1 MFLNI
6 AYITKVNI
14 ASLNGS
20 EGTGGN
26 LTVMKKISNY
36 NGDEFAYVSGQAL
49 RRYLKETLI
58 QLGEDISSVD
68 KDGNPTFKD
77 LDENKKEQKD
87 KDGNT
92 KYLDLNKTID
102 KKLKEKM
109 FKQVCDLD
117 LFGYMLPQG
126 SRRWSPVKVTPLV
139 SLLPYKGEYDY
150 LTRKKKVDNEE
161 DKSGNIVQIEIDTMN
176 FMRGNIMINVD
187 HIGCDIDEYTY
198 ESTKVLEDSQ
208 KNQRVNIL
216 LDAIKNFNGGAK
228 QARNLEDISPKF
240 VIIVKQRTG
249 NPFLLNALKVDKD
262 GNIDVENIKNAIDD
276 NEIED
281 YVVGISKGIFNN
293 EDKVEEIFKSVSI
306 SEAFNQY
313 KLNADNQDESN

>member
-49 RRYLKETLI
+49 RRYLKETLM

-77 LDENKKEQKD
+77 EGDFI
-87 KDGNT
+87 
-92 KYLDLNKTID
+92 DLNKSID
-102 KKLKEKM
+102 NELKKKM
-109 FKQVCDLD
+109 FEEVCDLD
-117 LFGYMLPQG
+117 LFGYMLPKG
-126 SRRWSPVKVTPLV
+126 GRRWSPVKVTPLV

-150 LTRKKKVDNEE
+150 LTRKKKVTDE
-161 DKSGNIVQIEIDTMN
+161 DAKSGNIVQIEIDSMN
-176 FMRGNIMINVD
+176 FMRGNIMVNVN

-198 ESTKVLEDSQ
+198 ESSKILEDNK
-208 KNQRVNIL
+208 KNKRVNIL

-240 VIIVKQRTG
+240 IVIAKQKTG
-249 NPFLLNALKVDKD
+249 NPFFLNALSVDKD
-262 GNIDVENIKNAIDD
+262 RNINIKNIENAIKD
-276 NEIED
+276 NDLDECI
-281 YVVGISKGIFNN
+281 VGIAKENIFNN
-293 EDKVEEIFKSVSI
+293 TDEVIEKLGAVSI
-306 SEAFNQY
+306 KEAINRY
-313 KLNADNQDESN
+313 KLDIETKDESN

>member
-49 RRYLKETLI
+49 RRYLKETLR
-58 QLGEDISSVD
+58 QLGEKISSVD
-68 KDGNPTFKD
+68 KDGNPTFKI
-77 LDENKKEQKD
+77 KIKEKEEFV
-87 KDGNT
+87 
-92 KYLDLNKTID
+92 DLNKSLDNDLKD
-102 KKLKEKM
+102 KV
-109 FKQVCDLD
+109 FKKVCDLD
-117 LFGYMLPQG
+117 LFGYMFPKG
-126 SRRWSPVKVTPLV
+126 DRRWSPVKVSPLV

-150 LTRKKKVDNEE
+150 LTRKKKVENE
-161 DKSGNIVQIEIDTMN
+161 DAKSGNIVQIEIDTMN

-198 ESTKVLEDSQ
+198 ESKKIL
-208 KNQRVNIL
+208 KNNEKNKRVNIL

-240 VIIVKQRTG
+240 IVIAKQKTG
-249 NPFLLNALKVDKD
+249 NPFLLNALSVDKV
-262 GNIDVENIKNAIDD
+262 GNINIKNIKNAIED
-276 NEIED
+276 NNIEE
-281 YVVGISKGIFNN
+281 YIVGIAKEDIFNN
-293 EDKVEEIFKSVSI
+293 TNEVIKELNAVSI
-306 SEAFNQY
+306 SEAINKYKY
-313 KLNADNQDESN
+313 KLDSENKNESN